1 MPLSISE
8 RDRRHRAIR
17 DMMERKDLSI
27 LLVGSNAMSPGH
39 VRYFSNYPPHS
50 GYAYVIFPK
59 DENPTQFVRSKIQEQ
74 VAEKGWV
81 PDSSFAANYAEALVR
96 RLKEL

>member
-1 MPLSISE
+1 MPLSINE
-8 RDRRHRAIR
+8 RERRYRAIR
-17 DMMERKDLSI
+17 AVMDRKGLSI

-59 DENPTQFVRSKIQEQ
+59 DEDPTQFVRSKIQE
-74 VAEKGWV
+74 
-81 PDSSFAANYAEALVR
+81 
-96 RLKEL
+96 